1 MISTQGFDFDGRI
14 GEDFKLASGTWVS
27 VGPLR
32 ARFVAACAPLVRDV
46 VIAGINRDEISALV
60 VLDLDGCR
68 LINPTLA
75 VDDLAAAASDPLIRA
90 AFRERFQKFLA
101 SATGS
106 STRITR
112 AVLLDTPL
120 SIDRGE
126 VTDKGSIN
134 QRAVLENRSGADRG
148 DLFAGAAGAGDH
160 ALARFEEEFVREK
173 TMQLKDQA
181 AIVTG
186 GASGLGAATA
196 RRLAAQGAKVAVC
209 DLNAKLAETVAAEIG
224 GVAVICDVS
233 DAASAEA
240 AIAKAAA
247 AHGPARVLV
256 NCAGI
261 GVAKRVI
268 GKEGPMALG
277 DFDKVIKVNL
287 IGSFN
292 MLRLAT
298 AGMSK
303 LEPLATGER
312 GVVISTASVAAY
324 DGQIGQSAYSASKGG
339 IVAMTLP
346 IARELAQ
353 FGIRVLTI
361 APGLFLTPLLA
372 NLPQEAQDS
381 LAASIP
387 FPRRLGQ
394 ADEFA
399 SLALHMID
407 NPYLNGEVVRLDAA
421 LRMAPR

>member
-1 MISTQGFDFDGRI
+1 
-14 GEDFKLASGTWVS
+14 
-27 VGPLR
+27 
-32 ARFVAACAPLVRDV
+32 
-46 VIAGINRDEISALV
+46 
-60 VLDLDGCR
+60 
-68 LINPTLA
+68 
-75 VDDLAAAASDPLIRA
+75 
-90 AFRERFQKFLA
+90 
-101 SATGS
+101 
-106 STRITR
+106 
-112 AVLLDTPL
+112 
-120 SIDRGE
+120 
-126 VTDKGSIN
+126 
-134 QRAVLENRSGADRG
+134 
-148 DLFAGAAGAGDH
+148 
-160 ALARFEEEFVREK
+160 
-173 TMQLKDQA
+173 MQLKDQA

-196 RRLAAQGAKVAVC
+196 RRLAAQGAKVAIC
-209 DLNAKLAETVAAEIG
+209 DLNAKLAENVAAEIK
-224 GVAVICDVS
+224 GVAVACDVA
-233 DAASAEA
+233 DVASAEA
-240 AIAKAAA
+240 AIASATK
-247 AHGPARVLV
+247 AHGPPRVLV

-261 GVAKRVI
+261 GAAKRVI
-268 GKEGPMALG
+268 GRDGAMPLA
-277 DFDKVIKVNL
+277 DFERVIRVNL

-298 AGMSK
+298 AEMSK
-303 LEPLATGER
+303 LEPLSTGER

-353 FGIRVLTI
+353 FGIRVLAI
-361 APGLFLTPLLA
+361 APGLFFTPLLA

-399 SLALHMID
+399 SLAMHMID